1 MKNVRAI
8 VKSIN
13 AFNNRIGIVIAW
25 AALAMVAVQFAV
37 VIMRY
42 VYGIG
47 SIFMQEA
54 VIYLHGTLFM
64 VGAGYTLLHGGH
76 VRIDIFYRAASPRR
90 KAVVNLLGVLLF
102 LIPVCA
108 LIGWA
113 SWPYVQS
120 SWAVFEGS
128 REVSGIQGVFLLKSV
143 ILVFVV
149 LMILQGISLA
159 LHSVLILAGAETDTA
174 ADGPGRL

>member
-1 MKNVRAI
+1 MNIVRAI
-8 VKSIN
+8 IQTID
-13 AFNNRIGIVIAW
+13 AFNNRIGITIAW
-25 AALAMVAVQFAV
+25 AALAMVTVQFVV

-47 SIFMQEA
+47 SIFMQES
-54 VIYLHGTLFM
+54 VTYLHATLFM

-76 VRIDIFYRAASPRR
+76 VRVDIFYRTAAPRR
-90 KAVVNLLGVLLF
+90 NALVDLFGVLLF
-102 LIPVCA
+102 LIPVCV
-108 LIGWA
+108 LIGWS
-113 SWPYVQS
+113 SWPYVQQ
-120 SWAVFEGS
+120 SWSVFEGS

-159 LHSVLILAGAETDTA
+159 LRSVLILAGAEA
-174 ADGPGRL
+174 ERIADGPGSV

>member
-1 MKNVRAI
+1 MNTVRAI
-8 VKSIN
+8 AQTID
-13 AFNNRIGIVIAW
+13 AFNNRIGIAVAW
-25 AALAMVAVQFAV
+25 AALAMVTVQFVV

-47 SIFMQEA
+47 SIFMQES
-54 VIYLHGTLFM
+54 VTYLHATLFM

-76 VRIDIFYRAASPRR
+76 VRVDIFYRTAAPRR
-90 KAVVNLLGVLLF
+90 KALVDLFGVVLF
-102 LIPVCA
+102 LIPVCI
-108 LIGWA
+108 LIGWS
-113 SWPYVQS
+113 SWPYVVQS
-120 SWAVFEGS
+120 WSVFEGS

-159 LHSVLILAGAETDTA
+159 LHSIMVLAGAEAKRA
-174 ADGPGRL
+174 ADGPGSV

>member
-1 MKNVRAI
+1 MNTIRAI
-8 VKSIN
+8 SQAID
-13 AFNNRIGIVIAW
+13 AFNNRIGTAVAW
-25 AALAMVAVQFAV
+25 AAVAMVAIQFV
-37 VIMRY
+37 VVVLRY

-47 SIFMQEA
+47 SILMQES

-76 VRIDIFYRAASPRR
+76 VRIDIFYRDATPRR
-90 KAVVNLLGVLLF
+90 KAIVDLLGVLLF

-113 SWPYVQS
+113 SWPYVQQ
-120 SWAVFEGS
+120 SWSVFEGS
-128 REVSGIQGVFLLKSV
+128 RETSGIQGVYLLKSV
-143 ILVFVV
+143 IIVFVV

-159 LHSVLILAGAETDTA
+159 LRSIMVLTGSESQQAASGAEDA
-174 ADGPGRL
+174 